1 MKPELYFI
9 KYLWGRGF
17 VMRLNMDKTLRWLA
31 LSCLL
36 NSYISPVWAGD
47 SFLAK
52 PTAAERE
59 AIVHGHQHPMM
70 DWPGITGE
78 WGGARETMEESG
90 ISIEAVY
97 TGEFAR
103 NFTANKVTGNGQ
115 IKTIYHTNTDITLTI
130 DTEKAGLWSG
140 GTLFIYGLGNTGGS
154 PSAYTGDLQTYSNI
168 DAPHNWLLYEAWYE
182 QQFGDIASLLIG
194 LHDLNSEFYNSD
206 YGSLFL
212 QSSFG
217 IGPNISGN
225 VPLSIFPK
233 TGLAARLRVTPTE
246 DMYIQGAVYDGDPAT
261 RGFKAGEGK
270 MYIVETGVSTALGTY
285 KAGYW
290 KHTAAVTFGANHV
303 NNNYGAY
310 GVIDQQIASLDEH
323 GSIGW
328 FLQYGYAPQ
337 DRNLVYSYVGSGL
350 HFHGV
355 IPNRAEDDFGI
366 AIARANTHASPTAVN
381 VSETTTELTYRL
393 IATHWLAVQPS
404 FQVIQN
410 PGGDT
415 AAPTVKALLLRFEV
429 TL

>member
-1 MKPELYFI
+1 MAVWGKKQKRTCLFMLCLSNIFI
-9 KYLWGRGF
+9 PS
-17 VMRLNMDKTLRWLA
+17 A
-31 LSCLL
+31 
-36 NSYISPVWAGD
+36 WAGD

-59 AIVHGHQHPMM
+59 AIVHGHETSLM

-78 WGGARETMEESG
+78 WGGARDAMEESG

-115 IKTIYHTNTDITLTI
+115 TKTIYHTNTDITLTM
-130 DTEKAGLWSG
+130 DTEKLGLWSG
-140 GTLFIYGLGNTGGS
+140 GTLFIYGLGNTGAS

-168 DAPHNWLLYEAWYE
+168 DAPNNWLLYEAWFE
-182 QQFGDIASLLIG
+182 QQFGDVASLLFG

-217 IGPNISGN
+217 IGPNVSGN

-233 TGLAARLRVTPTE
+233 AGLAARLKVTPTE
-246 DMYIQGAVYDGDPAT
+246 HMYIQAAVYDGDPAT

-270 MYIVETGVSTALGTY
+270 MYIAESAISSETGTY
-285 KAGYW
+285 KVGYW
-290 KHTAAVTFGANHV
+290 KHTAAVAFGGNNFA
-303 NNNYGAY
+303 NNYGVY
-310 GVIDQQIASLDEH
+310 GVIDQQIATLDGD

-337 DRNLVYSYVGSGL
+337 DRNLVYGYVGSGL
-350 HFHGV
+350 HFHGL
-355 IPNRAEDDFGI
+355 IPSRAEDDLGI
-366 AIARANTHASPTAVN
+366 AVARANTHTSPTAVN
-381 VSETTTELTYRL
+381 VAETTTELTYRL
-393 IATHWLAVQPS
+393 VATPWLAVQPS

-410 PGGDT
+410 SGGDA

-429 TL
+429 SL